1 MDIPPFIVP
10 LGVAIALI
18 AVAIDIPTT
27 QWMFKHSA
35 KTRKMT
41 LIQIMRRA
49 SGLTPDDNETPETD
63 DGETVS
69 QKTSTYAAALR
80 KAQERSQAKLRRKTD

>member
-27 QWMFKHSA
+27 KWMFKYSG

-41 LIQIMRRA
+41 LIQIMQRA
-49 SGLTPDDNETPETD
+49 SGLTQDNPEEDTT
-63 DGETVS
+63 DGETIS
-69 QKTSTYAAALR
+69 QEEATAAATYKR
-80 KAQERSQAKLRRKTD
+80 KKNLGKKEGTW

>member
-27 QWMFKHSA
+27 QWMFRYSA

-41 LIQIMRRA
+41 LIQIMQRA
-49 SGLTPDDNETPETD
+49 SGLTQDNPEEDIT
-63 DGETVS
+63 DGETIS
-69 QKTSTYAAALR
+69 QKEAAAAATYKR
-80 KAQERSQAKLRRKTD
+80 AKKIGQKEGTW